1 MDEDFY
7 GWKKERYCRVAVCDR
22 PATIGYETCA
32 RCRLC
37 ALATRHPEVLGPAAD
52 RALPWLSEKAALS
65 VERPFRDAL
74 NAGDVARARLADL
87 AGAPT
92 AVRPAGEDVARTF
105 VAAGEA
111 ADARA

>member
-37 ALATRHPEVLGPAAD
+37 ALAARHPEVLRPVAD
-52 RALPWLSEKAALS
+52 RALPWLSEGDALS

-74 NAGDVARARLADL
+74 DARDVARARLADL
-87 AGAPT
+87 TGAPT
-92 AVRPAGEDVARTF
+92 AARQAGEDVARTF
-105 VAAGEA
+105 VAEA